1 MRRPNLAGH
10 PAWHA
15 LVGAVAGLSWEEASI
30 EATLAALQVVAPAA
44 TSQIHHPL
52 GARDVLLV
60 RHGVERWLQTR
71 AKMAIK
77 MGNVE
82 RMEYVNNIKQL
93 NVIGRGS

>member
-1 MRRPNLAGH
+1 MFS
-10 PAWHA
+10 
-15 LVGAVAGLSWEEASI
+15 SWGMV
-30 EATLAALQVVAPAA
+30 LKDGYK
-44 TSQIHHPL
+44 L
-52 GARDVLLV
+52 G
-60 RHGVERWLQTR
+60 